1 MGSAVSRQAD
11 TNTNCSLSI
20 LHGRNLQM
28 LLQESLSRIVFDFA
42 LAGLD
47 PAQAQVQTH
56 VMGVAL
62 RRTSTRLDL
71 ARFLLGIGVTIAA
84 FCHGLGSVTPSRHQ
98 HELFTFNPA
107 RA

>member
-1 MGSAVSRQAD
+1 
-11 TNTNCSLSI
+11 
-20 LHGRNLQM
+20 M